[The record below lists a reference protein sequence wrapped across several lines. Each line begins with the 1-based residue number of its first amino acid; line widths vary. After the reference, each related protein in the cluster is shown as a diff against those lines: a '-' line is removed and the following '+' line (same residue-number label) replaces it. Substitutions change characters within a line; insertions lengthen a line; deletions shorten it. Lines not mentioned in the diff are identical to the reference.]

1 MGSTHVMREH
11 DSFSRLPSEAR
22 VAVAVA
28 LGHGGDRARPPSN
41 FWREAACG
49 EAQWVPVP
57 PTHGT
62 RTAAAHHRGRG
73 HQVDAGHATPEANGP
88 RFGEG
93 RLRCGWAPAP
103 SASQYRR
110 VRHVR
115 EHFFSESFGL
125 LRTTNQP
132 TNQPIKQVNP
142 ASAFPRRMGR
152 QGS

>member
-1 MGSTHVMREH
+1 VGSTHVMRKH

-115 EHFFSESFGL
+115 EHFFLNLSV
-125 LRTTNQP
+125 LRTT
-132 TNQPIKQVNP
+132 QVNP